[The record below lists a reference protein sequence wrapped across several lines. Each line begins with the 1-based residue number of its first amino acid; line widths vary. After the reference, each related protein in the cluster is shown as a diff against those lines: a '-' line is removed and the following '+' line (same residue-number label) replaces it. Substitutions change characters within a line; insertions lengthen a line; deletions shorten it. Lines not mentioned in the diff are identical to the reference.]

1 MEKLQKVDLINDL
14 IFYNRELEGL
24 WDLHPDNPESKSIRL
39 EYNKLKLK
47 ISAIQTQLDTVEDE
61 IGEMEEWD
69 NWDGDFDD
77 EL

>member
-24 WDLHPDNPESKSIRL
+24 WDFHPDNPESKSIRL